1 MQRVLLILCLA
12 WIAAVPAH
20 AQTLFLTHGKIVT
33 LDAASRIA
41 EALLIEDGLIAR
53 VGSDADLRATL
64 PAGAREID
72 LGGRTLIP
80 GLIDSHIHAIRA
92 GLTFSKEVNW
102 IGAKSLREALARM
115 RDVAART
122 PEDAWVVVPGG
133 WNAQQFDEKR
143 LPTQVEIEAA
153 APRHPV
159 YVQMSYVGALL
170 STRGFA
176 ALGLAR
182 DEDLPAN
189 GRIERDRDGRM
200 TGWVQGDLQTIVAL
214 YDRLPKPT
222 RDEAMEGTRA
232 FFRELNRLG
241 VTGVSDP
248 QGHNLALDQY
258 EAVKTLARDGSLTL
272 RMRYSHCAPRPGF
285 ELEDYERLTS
295 SLRAGDDWLRA
306 NGIGECVTWGLYN
319 NDNPSA
325 AQLAQFEAA
334 ALFAARHRLGLT
346 IHWNNDASVHH
357 LLDAF
362 ERVRKQVD
370 YAPLRWSI
378 AHVHDASPE
387 TLARMRA
394 LNLGWLMQDRLYF
407 AGPAFLAAYAQSRL
421 ERLPPLVTAQR
432 LGLPVGGGTDADRV
446 MSYSPFVALRW
457 MLDGRTISGL
467 ATRTAAEI
475 PTREQ
480 ALRIWTQGS
489 AWFTHEDDR
498 RGVLKPGALADM
510 AVLSDD
516 VLTMPLEGFSEVT
529 SLLTIVGGKIVFADG
544 PFAALIH
551 Q

>member
-334 ALFAARHRLGLT
+334 SLFAARHRLGLT

>member
-1 MQRVLLILCLA
+1 MNRLLLAFCLA
-12 WIAAVPAH
+12 WIVATPAN
-20 AQTLFLTHGKIVT
+20 AQLLFLTHGKIVT
-33 LDAASRIA
+33 LDADSRIA
-41 EALLIEDGLIAR
+41 EALVIKDGLIAR
-53 VGSDADLRATL
+53 VGSDADLRAAL

-102 IGAKSLREALARM
+102 IGATSLREALARM

-122 PEDAWVVVPGG
+122 PDDAWVVVPGG
-133 WNAQQFDEKR
+133 WNAQQFAEKR
-143 LPTQVEIEAA
+143 APTQAEIEAA

-176 ALGLAR
+176 ALGVSR

-189 GRIERDRDGRM
+189 GRMERDREGRM

-222 RDEAMEGTRA
+222 LEDAMKGTRA
-232 FFRELNRLG
+232 FFHELNRLG

-258 EAVKTLARDGSLTL
+258 DAVERLARDGALTVRVRL
-272 RMRYSHCAPRPGF
+272 SHCAPRPGF
-285 ELEDYERLTS
+285 ELEDYERLTD

-306 NGIGECVTWGLYN
+306 NGIGECVTWGMYN

-325 AQLAQFEAA
+325 AQLAQFEAV
-334 ALFAARHRLGLT
+334 ALFAARHKLGLT
-346 IHWNNDASVHH
+346 IHWNNDGSVHH

-362 ERVRKQVD
+362 ERVLKQVD

-378 AHVHDASPE
+378 AHVHDASPQ

-394 LNLGWLMQDRLYF
+394 LHLGWLMQDRLYF
-407 AGPAFLAAYAQSRL
+407 AAPAFLSAYAQSRI
-421 ERLPPLVTAQR
+421 ERLPPLVTALQ

-467 ATRTAAEI
+467 ETRTPAEI
-475 PTREQ
+475 PSREQ

-498 RGVLKPGALADM
+498 RGVLSPGAVADL
-510 AVLSDD
+510 AVLSAD
-516 VLTMPLEGFSEVT
+516 VLTMPLADFSEVT

-544 PFAALIH
+544 PFATLLPH
-551 Q
+551 